1 MFTMP
6 IELMNWQEWLY
17 PAGVIFTG
25 YLVLGITGFGSALVT
40 VPLLAWIWPLPEVVA
55 LAILLDVPA
64 SLLHGGLN
72 FRQVRW
78 GLLVAML
85 PGMAAGSAI
94 GLWLLGML
102 DKRWPLFLLGI
113 YIAIVGLRALR
124 QATSPP
130 VSAPLRVGYHLG
142 SGLIGVVEV
151 MFATAGPVVLALLQ
165 RQIRDIAEIRA
176 TVPVVMV
183 VAGSV
188 AIAVLALS
196 GQVDSA
202 NTLQRWLIGMPIA
215 ATGVILGNRIARHIP
230 ALLMRRTMAVLLFV
244 SGLSLARHLWL

>member
-1 MFTMP
+1 M
-6 IELMNWQEWLY
+6 
-17 PAGVIFTG
+17 
-25 YLVLGITGFGSALVT
+25 
-40 VPLLAWIWPLPEVVA
+40 
-55 LAILLDVPA
+55 
-64 SLLHGGLN
+64 
-72 FRQVRW
+72 
-78 GLLVAML
+78 
-85 PGMAAGSAI
+85 
-94 GLWLLGML
+94 
-102 DKRWPLFLLGI
+102 
-113 YIAIVGLRALR
+113 
-124 QATSPP
+124 
-130 VSAPLRVGYHLG
+130 G

-244 SGLSLARHLWL
+244 SGLSLTRHLWL

>member
-1 MFTMP
+1 MDW
-6 IELMNWQEWLY
+6 LAWLY
-17 PAGVIFTG
+17 PAGVLLTG

-64 SLLHGGLN
+64 SMLHGGLN

-78 GLLVAML
+78 QALVAML
-85 PGMAAGSAI
+85 PGIAAGSLA
-94 GLWLLGML
+94 GLWLLGQL
-102 DKRWPLFLLGI
+102 DKRWPLFILGL
-113 YIAIVGLRALR
+113 YIAGVGLRALR
-124 QATSPP
+124 QVASPPATSR
-130 VSAPLRVGYHLG
+130 SRLGYHLG

-165 RQIRDIAEIRA
+165 RRLREIAEIRA

-188 AIAVLALS
+188 AIAVLAVS
-196 GQVDSA
+196 GQVDQA
-202 NTLQRWLIGMPIA
+202 HTLQRWLIGLPIA
-215 ATGVILGNRIARHIP
+215 AAGVILGNRLARHIP
-230 ALLMRRTMAVLLFV
+230 PAAMRRAIAVLLV
-244 SGLSLARHLWL
+244 ASGLSLTRHLWL